1 MKKVLLRIPVLLVAF
16 LTSVIFFSSV
26 FNRGETVNTTDFSK
40 ATMPVLYMKTADTV
54 VNPMYGYTKKM
65 QENTI
70 REGITPMDTDRELG
84 LVLDL
89 NGAAITGISFT
100 VTTPDLS
107 ATVEEQKLSLPARM
121 DGTTELSF
129 SLREPILMN
138 QEYLIRFTVTLESGE
153 KLYYYNRLV
162 QRAGLNV
169 SQYLAF
175 VSDFY
180 EKSINKETAKSITVY
195 LESKGDTS
203 NKDLSYVDINSTFS
217 RVTWGS
223 LKPQIAKKAVPVI
236 REINETTCSITMD
249 YVISSVNEEEKTEY
263 FYVSEYYRMR
273 YARSRVMLLN
283 FDRSTQQLVDL
294 ELAKINK
301 NGLCLGIDSE
311 ENEIVTDANAD
322 VAAFVQAGELYTFHR
337 TSGRLSKVFSFRTS
351 DELDMRELNQDHKIK
366 VIRVEE
372 TGAVDFLVYGY
383 MNTDRYE
390 GQVGVAVYHYDPQ
403 QNISKE
409 QMFVPCDVSAD
420 CLELELG
427 DFSYITTDN
436 LWYVRINDTLFKINL
451 NDGTVETLIEKIE
464 EDCFV
469 TSSTQ
474 KTIAWT
480 DEMEPYSSRSATI
493 LDLETGSIH
502 KVSVPE
508 GNYLRVLGFLNED
521 LVYGVAQQEDIQG
534 DTFAMSTIYIENF
547 SGEIVKKYSESG
559 FYVRDAAVTKE
570 YIEFD
575 RVRKDE
581 NGTYKEAQMDRIINN
596 VELASESAEWIKKS
610 DDRTGTALYLS
621 FSQSIKGEDVLQQ
634 VAKYSSYSANQEL
647 NVEFNGF
654 LPDTYMVYGH
664 GTLQNICDDPKEAIV
679 LANEMMGTVL
689 DVQQQYVWE
698 RGNKRETAPPALSN
712 LPQEILRI
720 PSSVEE
726 CEQMLG
732 EDYTVLDL
740 KGCTLE
746 EVLYFVSEGQAVA
759 AKTPDGFAL
768 IVGYDFYNVLLY
780 DPQKQETY
788 YGGMNDSTALFEN
801 SGNEFITYIKKF
813 EK

>member
-1 MKKVLLRIPVLLVAF
+1 MKKVLLRIPVLLVVFFA
-16 LTSVIFFSSV
+16 SVVFFSSV

-40 ATMPVLYMKTADTV
+40 ASLPVLYMKTADTV

-70 REGITPMDTDRELG
+70 REGITPVDTNRELG
-84 LVLDL
+84 LVMEL
-89 NGAAITGISFT
+89 NSASVTGVSYA
-100 VTTPDLS
+100 VTTPDLKD
-107 ATVEEQKLSLPARM
+107 TLEEQKLSLPAKM
-121 DGTTELSF
+121 EGTTELAFTLKES
-129 SLREPILMN
+129 ILMN
-138 QEYLIRFTVTLESGE
+138 QEYLIRFTLTLEGGE
-153 KLYYYNRLV
+153 KIYYYSRLV

-180 EKSINKETAKSITVY
+180 EKSMNKDAAKSITTY

-203 NKDLSYVDINSTFS
+203 NKDLSSVDINSTFS
-217 RVTWGS
+217 RVTWGN
-223 LKPQIAKKAVPVI
+223 LKPQIVKKAVPVI

-249 YVISSVNEEEKTEY
+249 YIISSVNESEETEY
-263 FYVSEYYRMR
+263 YMVDEYYRMR
-273 YARSRVMLLN
+273 YANSRVMLLN
-283 FDRSTQQLVDL
+283 FDRSTEQLMNIKQTTV
-294 ELAKINK
+294 NK
-301 NGLCLGIDSE
+301 NGLRIGIGSDDK
-311 ENEIVTDANAD
+311 EIVIDANAD

-337 TSGRLSKVFSFRTS
+337 TSGRLSGIFSFRTGE
-351 DELDMRELNQDHKIK
+351 ELDMRELNQDHKIK

-403 QNISKE
+403 QNLSKE
-409 QMFVPCDVSAD
+409 QIFVPCDVSTD
-420 CLELELG
+420 CLDLELG
-427 DFSYITTDN
+427 DFSYITPDN

-451 NDGTVETLIEKIE
+451 NNGTVETLIEDIQE
-464 EDCFV
+464 ECFV

-474 KTIAWT
+474 KTIAWA
-480 DEMEPYSSRSATI
+480 DEMDPDSSRSVTM
-493 LDLETGSIH
+493 LDLETGASH

-508 GNYLRVLGFLNED
+508 GDYLRVLGFLNED
-521 LVYGVAQQEDIQG
+521 LVYGVAHAADIVQ
-534 DTFAMSTIYIENF
+534 DTFAMNTVYIESF
-547 SGEIVKKYSESG
+547 SGDIVKKYSEPGIWVSKA
-559 FYVRDAAVTKE
+559 DVTE
-570 YIEFD
+570 TYIELD

-596 VELASESAEWIKKS
+596 VELTSERAEWQTKK
-610 DDRTGTALYLS
+610 DDRTGTALYLT

-634 VAKYSSYSANQEL
+634 VAKYSTYSANQKL
-647 NVEFNGF
+647 NVEFSGII
-654 LPDTYMVYGH
+654 PETYMVYGH
-664 GTLQNICDDPKEAIV
+664 GTLQKICESPKEAIL
-679 LANEMMGTVL
+679 LADEMMGTVL
-689 DVQQQYVWE
+689 DAEQQYVWE
-698 RGNKRETAPPALSN
+698 RGNKRETAPPAVAN
-712 LPQEILRI
+712 LPQAILDI

-726 CEQMLG
+726 CQQMLG

-740 KGCTLE
+740 KGCTLDE
-746 EVLYFVSEGQAVA
+746 LLYFVSEGQAVA
-759 AKTPDGFAL
+759 AKTPDGFVL
-768 IVGYDFYNVLLY
+768 IVGYDYYNVLLY
-780 DPQKQETY
+780 DKEKQETY